1 MNLELKLLHPEAQLP
16 TQAYPGSVGWDLS
29 AFCLDTL
36 GRANTITLAPG
47 QTKKIP
53 TGVQFGGFT
62 TGAFAPEEE
71 GGYGPRGHSAPVP
84 FFAMIC
90 SRSGM
95 AQRSL
100 FVANAPGIIDP
111 DYRGEILVLL
121 YNGLPGPQ
129 YIRHG
134 DRIAQLVCA
143 QAYNFTL
150 ATIEQVSSTVRGEK
164 GFGSS
169 GQ

>member
-1 MNLELKLLHPEAQLP
+1 MKLELKLLYPEAQLP

-29 AFCLDTL
+29 AYCLDIN
-36 GRANTITLAPG
+36 GKANTISLMPG
-47 QTKKIP
+47 QTKRIR
-53 TGVQFGGFT
+53 TGVQFGGF
-62 TGAFAPEEE
+62 FPEGNELTSGRE
-71 GGYGPRGHSAPVP
+71 C
-84 FFAMIC
+84 FAMIC

-95 AQRSL
+95 AQKSL

-111 DYRGEILVLL
+111 DYRGEIEVLL
-121 YNGLPGPQ
+121 FNGLPGPQ

-134 DRIAQLVCA
+134 DRVAQLVA
-143 QAYNFTL
+143 AGVQKFWILKTDEL
-150 ATIEQVSSTVRGEK
+150 AVATVRGAK